1 MFIPI
6 WVLVCAVIANI
17 GIVAFLVYDWF
28 AKNYTVVDLETWNKI
43 AAFYNENYSEESQE
57 LSSCVGFFREQLA
70 DEYCDDEEEIE
81 DDE

>member
-28 AKNYTVVDLETWNKI
+28 VKNYTVVDLETWNKI
-43 AAFYNENYSEESQE
+43 ATFYNENYSDEVQE
-57 LSSCVGFFREQLA
+57 LAGGVGFHV
-70 DEYCDDEEEIE
+70 YMKNDEEDNEE
-81 DDE
+81 